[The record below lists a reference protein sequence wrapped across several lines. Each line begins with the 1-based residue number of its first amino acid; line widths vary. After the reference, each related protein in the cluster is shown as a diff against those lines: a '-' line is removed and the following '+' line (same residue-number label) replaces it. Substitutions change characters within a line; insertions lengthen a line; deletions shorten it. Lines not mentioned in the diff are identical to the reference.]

1 MENYPNNSHRFK
13 EQQRKSVEEKEKA
26 PKVVSGQTVAKK
38 KSEASKVAGSFLNF
52 DARKIGEYMIWDVL
66 VPTVK
71 KTISTC
77 VDMMLYGDAARS
89 KSSNVPAAKVSYNS
103 YYSGRGDDRRREDER
118 RSRSALDYDDIEFSS
133 RGDAEVVLD
142 RMCDWLSRYGV
153 VTIGDYY
160 DMAGLSNYNHCIHKY
175 GWMNLS
181 SARVISL
188 WNGKYTLDLP
198 KAVPVE

>member
-1 MENYPNNSHRFK
+1 MLNDYAPNSNRFK
-13 EQQRKSVEEKEKA
+13 DQQRKSVDERTKA

-38 KSEASKVAGSFLNF
+38 KSEAAKVAESFLSF
-52 DARKIGEYMIWDVL
+52 DARKIGEYMVWDVL
-66 VPTVK
+66 IPTVK

-77 VDMMLYGDAARS
+77 VDMMLYGDSARS
-89 KSSNVPAAKVSYNS
+89 KSNVPAAKVSYNS
-103 YYSGRGDDRRREDER
+103 YYSGRGDDRRREDDR
-118 RSRSALDYDDIEFSS
+118 RSRSALDYDDIEFTS
-133 RGDAEVVLD
+133 RGDAEIVLD

-181 SARVISL
+181 TARVINL
-188 WNGKYTLDLP
+188 RNGKYTLDLP

>member
-1 MENYPNNSHRFK
+1 MNDYTPNSNRFK

-26 PKVVSGQTVAKK
+26 QKVVSGQTTVKK
-38 KSEASKVAGSFLNF
+38 KSETSKILGSFMHVDGPKLV
-52 DARKIGEYMIWDVL
+52 EYMIWDVL
-66 VPTVK
+66 VPTAK

-77 VDMMLYGDAARS
+77 VDMILYGDSGRN
-89 KSSNVPAAKVSYNS
+89 KSNVPASKVSYNN
-103 YYSGRGDDRRREDER
+103 YYGGRGDDRRREDER

-133 RGDAEVVLD
+133 RGDAEIVLD

-160 DMAGLSNYNHCIHKY
+160 DLAGQSNYNHCIHKY

-181 SARVISL
+181 TARVVSL
-188 WNGKYTLDLP
+188 WNGKYTIDLP
-198 KAVPVE
+198 KAVPVD